1 MRPAWPCE
9 KLQFSANSL
18 GQLMDAAEGRSR
30 ALYEEL
36 KARIRDGTHAPGQ
49 VLPSTRAC
57 AAERGLSRTT
67 VSAVYEQLA
76 AEGFIETR
84 PGAASRVAAGA
95 RSPVGPAPLA
105 RSPAA
110 AAPRLSALGERLQ
123 RRPVSDFNMPPA
135 PAIDFAYGPLSGG
148 DFPALLWRKAVRATE
163 SAPDARLIY
172 REPLGDL
179 SLRRALQGYLARSRG
194 IACSVEQLVVANGSQ
209 QVLDL
214 CARLLLDV
222 GDAVAVEDP
231 GYGMA
236 NRAFEAAG
244 ARLVGVPVDDHG
256 LVTDALPRAAARLA
270 YVTPTHQFPLGGFLP
285 MARRHALLAWAHA
298 QGAWVIEDDYDAE
311 YRHAIRPELTLRS
324 LDPQD
329 RVIYVGTF
337 SKTLSPEL
345 RLGYAVLPTHLV
357 GPFAQVRQLADR
369 HAPTGPQRALARLI
383 ADGGYERH
391 VRRMRRAQEA
401 RRAALLDALVRY
413 LPGRVRVQG
422 SASGLHVVVWF
433 DEVPAAREA
442 ELVDA
447 ARRAG
452 VWVYPLGPLYLA
464 PAVESGR
471 VAGLVMGYALL
482 DAQEIM
488 RGVRKLVAVLDA
500 MPGLAR

>member
-1 MRPAWPCE
+1 M
-9 KLQFSANSL
+9 L
-18 GQLMDAAEGRSR
+18 AAESRSR

-95 RSPVGPAPLA
+95 G
-105 RSPAA
+105 SPARA
-110 AAPRLSALGERLQ
+110 ASLASSKATAPRLSALGERLQ
-123 RRPVSDFNMPPA
+123 QRPVFDFGNPPA
-135 PAIDFAYGPLSGG
+135 RAIDFAYGPLSAG
-148 DFPALLWRKAVRATE
+148 DFPALAWRKAVRATE
-163 SAPDARLIY
+163 KAPDASLTY

-214 CARLLLDV
+214 CARLLLDP

-256 LVTDALPRAAARLA
+256 LVTDALPRAATRLA

-311 YRHAIRPELTLRS
+311 YRHALRPELTLRS
-324 LDPQD
+324 LDPHD

-345 RLGYAVLPTHLV
+345 RLGYAVLPAGLA

-391 VRRMRRAQEA
+391 VRRIRRAQQT
-401 RRAALLDALVRY
+401 RRVALLDALARH

-422 SASGLHVVVWF
+422 SASGLHVVAWL
-433 DEVPAAREA
+433 DEVPAAHEA
-442 ELVDA
+442 ALVEA
-447 ARRAG
+447 AKRAG

-464 PAVESGR
+464 PAPAERER

-482 DAQEIM
+482 GVDEIT

-500 MPGLAR
+500 MPGLVR

>member
-1 MRPAWPCE
+1 
-9 KLQFSANSL
+9 
-18 GQLMDAAEGRSR
+18 MDAAESRSR
-30 ALYEEL
+30 ALYEEI

-95 RSPVGPAPLA
+95 RSPVEAAPLA
-105 RSPAA
+105 RSAA
-110 AAPRLSALGERLQ
+110 AASRLSVLGERLQ
-123 RRPVSDFNMPPA
+123 RRPVFDFNAPPA
-135 PAIDFAYGPLSGG
+135 RAIDFAYGPLSGG
-148 DFPALLWRKAVRATE
+148 DFPALPWRKAVRATE
-163 SAPDARLIY
+163 SAPDVRLTY

-214 CARLLLDV
+214 CARLLLDP

-256 LVTDALPRAAARLA
+256 LVTDALPRAPTRLA

-285 MARRHALLAWAHA
+285 MARRHVLLAWAHA

-345 RLGYAVLPTHLV
+345 RLGYAVLPASLV
-357 GPFAQVRQLADR
+357 GPFAQIRQLADR

-401 RRAALLDALVRY
+401 RRAALLDALVRH
-413 LPGRVRVQG
+413 LTGRVRVQG

-433 DEVPAAREA
+433 DAVPAAREA
-442 ELVDA
+442 ELVEA
-447 ARRAG
+447 AKRAG

-464 PAVESGR
+464 HAAAEPGR
-471 VAGLVMGYALL
+471 AAGLVMGYALL
-482 DAQEIM
+482 SVEEIA
-488 RGVRKLVAVLDA
+488 RGVRKLAAVLDA